1 MSLVLQAINCHWKPA
16 CVYFLQGLAWV
27 CGIELAPSAHYSTS
41 NYSSKLASLQAIHS
55 SLYRCLRL
63 WPKATW
69 MRTKNS
75 LHCSSQT
82 WRTLLLSGFYPP
94 GNVRVLLTRL
104 TLEEVGEGEEVFFS
118 FSFYLLLCFHYLRYK
133 TYFFMK
139 INFVLP
145 SRKGGKDKSETKQ
158 NPTLPSLCFVQ
169 LMLFVSFLS
178 SFCSCR
184 GDFGAS
190 CITTNYNF

>member
-1 MSLVLQAINCHWKPA
+1 MSLVLQAISCHWEPA

-104 TLEEVGEGEEVFFS
+104 TLEEVGEGEEVFFFS
-118 FSFYLLLCFHYLRYK
+118 FSFYLPLCFHYLRYK

-145 SRKGGKDKSETKQ
+145 SRSGGKTNLKQ
-158 NPTLPSLCFVQ
+158 NKTPPFL
-169 LMLFVSFLS
+169 LFVLCIWCFL
-178 SFCSCR
+178 FL
-184 GDFGAS
+184 F
-190 CITTNYNF
+190 